1 MRKAD
6 DILDLIA
13 EFKARGTPFAV
24 ATVVRTVAATAAK
37 AGAKAIITP
46 EGRVAGGWIGGGCA
60 RAAVLAAA
68 REALADGKPR
78 LVSIQPKDLLDAKG
92 LRSGEVR
99 EGVAFAKNMCPS
111 RGTMDV
117 FVEPLLPRASVVV
130 LGASPVAVAIADLAR
145 RIGFAV
151 TAAAPLNELDV
162 FGDLDGHIDGYGVP
176 TKGEG
181 ERFLVVATQGR
192 GDLAALKAALSTDS
206 DYVAFVGSRAKAAAL
221 REQLL
226 EEGLEAMR
234 IDRLRAP
241 AGLDLGAIGPEE
253 IALSV
258 VAEIVE
264 VRRRGQRAEVPAVR
278 VAGRT

>member
-1 MRKAD
+1 MKQAE
-6 DILDLIA
+6 DILELVSA
-13 EFKARGTPFAV
+13 YKARGTPFAL

-37 AGAKAIITP
+37 AGAKAIITSD
-46 EGRVAGGWIGGGCA
+46 GRMAGGWIGGGCA

-78 LVSIQPKDLLDAKG
+78 LVSIQPKDILDAQG
-92 LRSGEVR
+92 LQAGEIR

-111 RGTMDV
+111 HGTMDV
-117 FVEPLLPRASVVV
+117 FVEPLLPRAGVVV

-145 RIGFAV
+145 RVGFAV
-151 TAAAPLNELDV
+151 TAAAPRAELEA
-162 FGDLDGHIDGYGVP
+162 FSDLDGRIDGFGVP
-176 TKGEG
+176 ARGQG
-181 ERFLVVATQGR
+181 SRFLVVATQGR
-192 GDLAALKAALSTDS
+192 GDLAALKAALSTDA
-206 DYVAFVGSRAKAAAL
+206 DYVAFVGSRAKAASL

-226 EEGLEAMR
+226 EEGLEPGR

-264 VRRRGQRAEVPAVR
+264 VRRRGQHAAPAIK
-278 VAGRT
+278 AAAPS

>member
-1 MRKAD
+1 MKKAD
-6 DILDLIA
+6 DILELVS
-13 EFKARGTPFAV
+13 EFKARGTPFAL
-24 ATVVRTVAATAAK
+24 ATVVRTVSLTAAK

-46 EGRVAGGWIGGGCA
+46 DGRVAGGWIGGGCA

-78 LVSIQPKDLLDAKG
+78 LVSIQPKDLLDAQG
-92 LRSGEVR
+92 LQAGEIR

-151 TAAAPLNELDV
+151 TAAAPPADLEA

-176 TKGEG
+176 PKGEG
-181 ERFLVVATQGR
+181 SRYLVVATQGR

-206 DYVAFVGSRAKAAAL
+206 DYVAFVGSRAKAASL
-221 REQLL
+221 REQLREDGMETTRL
-226 EEGLEAMR
+226 
-234 IDRLRAP
+234 DRLRAP

-264 VRRRGQRAEVPAVR
+264 VRRRGQHAASPAVK
-278 VAGRT
+278 VVGRS

>member
-1 MRKAD
+1 MKKAD
-6 DILDLIA
+6 DILELVS
-13 EFKARGTPFAV
+13 EFKARGTPFAL
-24 ATVVRTVAATAAK
+24 ATVVRTVSLTAAK

-46 EGRVAGGWIGGGCA
+46 DGRVAGGWIGGGCA

-78 LVSIQPKDLLDAKG
+78 LVSIQPKDLLDAQG
-92 LRSGEVR
+92 LQAGEVR

-151 TAAAPLNELDV
+151 TAAAPLADLEA
-162 FGDLDGHIDGYGVP
+162 FGDLDGRIDGYALPV
-176 TKGEG
+176 KGEG
-181 ERFLVVATQGR
+181 PRYLVVATQGR
-192 GDLAALKAALSTDS
+192 SDLSALKAALSTDS
-206 DYVAFVGSRAKAAAL
+206 DYVAFVGSRAKAASL
-221 REQLL
+221 REQLGEDGMAL
-226 EEGLEAMR
+226 TRL
-234 IDRLRAP
+234 DRLRAP

-253 IALSV
+253 IALSI

-264 VRRRGQRAEVPAVR
+264 VRRRGQHAASPAVR
-278 VAGRT
+278 VGGRS

>member
-1 MRKAD
+1 
-6 DILDLIA
+6 
-13 EFKARGTPFAV
+13 
-24 ATVVRTVAATAAK
+24 
-37 AGAKAIITP
+37 
-46 EGRVAGGWIGGGCA
+46 
-60 RAAVLAAA
+60 
-68 REALADGKPR
+68 
-78 LVSIQPKDLLDAKG
+78 
-92 LRSGEVR
+92 
-99 EGVAFAKNMCPS
+99 MCPS

-130 LGASPVAVAIADLAR
+130 LGAARVAVAIADLAR

-151 TAAAPLNELDV
+151 TAAAPPEELNQ

-176 TKGEG
+176 AKSEG

-192 GDLAALKAALSTDS
+192 GDLAALKAALTTES
-206 DYVAFVGSRAKAAAL
+206 DYVAFVGSGAKAASL

-226 EEGLEAMR
+226 QEGLEATR
-234 IDRLRAP
+234 IDRMRAP

-264 VRRRGQRAEVPAVR
+264 VRRRGQHATSSPTVVEA
-278 VAGRT
+278 AS